1 MFGQI
6 KVFDNYVP
14 DFVTETITKIVV
26 GSKTLTNETTNANG
40 KLSFFLK
47 IDGTSPGMVSLASP
61 IFDVGAE
68 SNNFELRKTIHKL
81 ATENILAHPLL
92 AGFKP
97 YRARIYFQF
106 PMAVDHDHKSPHVN
120 MRGPHLVAL
129 LYLNDSDGTTAFYND
144 DESLRMEVEPKK
156 NRLVIFDG
164 CIKHG
169 VGIPKHSPRMVLTYD
184 LIAE

>member
-14 DFVTETITKIVV
+14 DFVTEAITKIVI
-26 GSKTLTNETTNANG
+26 GAETLTSETTNANG

-68 SNNFELRKTIHKL
+68 SNNFELRKAIHRL
-81 ATENILAHPLL
+81 ATENTLNHPLL
-92 AGFKP
+92 NGYSP
-97 YRARIYFQF
+97 YRSRIYFQF
-106 PMAVDHDHKSPHVN
+106 PMAADRDHKSPHVN
-120 MRGPHLVAL
+120 MRGPHVVAL
-129 LYLNDSDGTTAFYND
+129 VYLNDSDGTTAFYNE

-164 CIKHG
+164 SIKHG

-184 LIAE
+184 LIAK